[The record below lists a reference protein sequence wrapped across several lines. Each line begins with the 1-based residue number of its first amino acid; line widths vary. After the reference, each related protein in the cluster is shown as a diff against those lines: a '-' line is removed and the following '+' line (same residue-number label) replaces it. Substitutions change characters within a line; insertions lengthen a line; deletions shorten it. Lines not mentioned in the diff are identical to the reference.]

1 MRHIEILL
9 LVPLRFVWLV
19 CINVFFMADSKT
31 WLIFRANFVHSKT
44 SFWHLWWWGKI
55 PTKMHQETQAEDRG
69 DFFFSNNFPG
79 RRWWGWWRQGCQ
91 ESEAGNLRSG
101 FQGLF
106 EKPFTCQISQI
117 FHWSSGMMTK
127 KPKVWQPPW
136 RNGLEQTARRLWLE
150 VWQNFTLNE
159 LSVSN
164 WIEFV
169 VPA

>member
-44 SFWHLWWWGKI
+44 SFWHLWWWEKI
-55 PTKMHQETQAEDRG
+55 PTKMYQETQAEDRG
-69 DFFFSNNFPG
+69 DFFFKQFP
-79 RRWWGWWRQGCQ
+79 RTKMMRMMTTRMSRIWSRKLNKW
-91 ESEAGNLRSG
+91 LPG
-101 FQGLF
+101 FF
-106 EKPFTCQISQI
+106 EKHFTCQI